1 MVRTSPNLIY
11 YDIVYNRYQ
20 DIWVV
25 FREDYAH
32 LSVRPIFKA
41 DTRKECSEWLKSQKL
56 VNSRT
61 IRSCFCSARSK

>member
-25 FREDYAH
+25 FRTDYLH
-32 LSVRPIFKA
+32 LDLRSVFRA
-41 DTRKECSEWLKSQKL
+41 GTRKECADWLKSQ
-56 VNSRT
+56 N
-61 IRSCFCSARSK
+61 II